1 MVAVVT
7 VLEMAAENSSP
18 ADLDRGHGAAL
29 RHRERS
35 AMLLT
40 IGFAVAAKHI
50 RHFELRAIHVPE
62 LEVLWWS
69 GLGLSD
75 NRLREQIEWAGG
87 GAHLGS
93 GDAQIAGRGS
103 QAAMT
108 KQQLNGAHVGAGF
121 QQMDREGVAA
131 MPRPGL
137 CRVVTSQPRL
147 TGLSAISMRH
157 RRRSLQL
164 SCSGIAGFAQSS
176 RSCGNSR

>member
-1 MVAVVT
+1 AVVT
-7 VLEMAAENSSP
+7 LLEMAAENSGP
-18 ADLDRGHGAAL
+18 ADFYRGQDAAP
-29 RHRERS
+29 RRRKRS

-50 RHFELRAIHVPE
+50 RHFKLGAIHVPE

-69 GLGLSD
+69 GLGRSG

-108 KQQLNGAHVGAGF
+108 KQQLNGAHVGAG
-121 QQMDREGVAA
+121 
-131 MPRPGL
+131 
-137 CRVVTSQPRL
+137 
-147 TGLSAISMRH
+147 
-157 RRRSLQL
+157 
-164 SCSGIAGFAQSS
+164 
-176 RSCGNSR
+176 